1 MPSWGT
7 IEFNTDYKGG
17 IGAEWNSGELVQILL
32 DDEDMNL
39 DARTKNQMKIKD
51 NKTIVPAIKIGS
63 PITLTTLDEIYLA
76 HGGSQGASAATDVGL
91 ATLDKDINDTQCSS
105 DYGAAGTA
113 GSYVSCYEKYSERA
127 VITNSGTEHDIDDDD
142 QLKFVF
148 NGTTVG
154 DLKDMIS
161 NANGTSAYSYINY
174 DFRAFNGGKNDM
186 NYYMNFTI
194 GDDSIDS
201 CTANSATAYTNA
213 HCSEARFADGLIG
226 RALIN
231 APGDTLKGLGST
243 ATNALTDSQALRINV
258 QLIEHGK
265 VDFGL
270 HYTGVNCILF

>member
-1 MPSWGT
+1 MPSWGSIT
-7 IEFNTDYKGG
+7 FNTDYKGG
-17 IGAEWNSGELVQILL
+17 IGSEWNSGELVQILL

-63 PITLTTLDEIYLA
+63 PITLTTLDSLTVLDET
-76 HGGSQGASAATDVGL
+76 ATNAIAFD
-91 ATLDKDINDTQCSS
+91 DSINDTVCSS

-113 GSYVSCYEKYSERA
+113 ASYVSCYEKYSERA
-127 VITNSGTEHDIDDDD
+127 VITNSGTEHDIDDND

-161 NANGTSAYSYINY
+161 NANGTAAYTYINY
-174 DFRAFNGGKNDM
+174 DFRALNGGKNDM

-194 GDDSIDS
+194 GDDDINS
-201 CTANSATAYTNA
+201 CTANSATSYTNGN
-213 HCSEARFADGLIG
+213 CSEARFNTGLIG
-226 RALIN
+226 RTLIN
-231 APGDTLKGLGST
+231 SPGDKLKGLGST

-258 QLIEHGK
+258 QMNAISGSLGLSLIH
-265 VDFGL
+265 
-270 HYTGVNCILF
+270 I